1 LDNICLIFGHKNL
14 SALKQNNI
22 WGDAEDGLHVVLCNG
37 TNAEEEQ
44 IFVGKEAAESSEI
57 LIPFY
62 QIT

>member
-1 LDNICLIFGHKNL
+1 LFDIWSQK
-14 SALKQNNI
+14 LKQNNI